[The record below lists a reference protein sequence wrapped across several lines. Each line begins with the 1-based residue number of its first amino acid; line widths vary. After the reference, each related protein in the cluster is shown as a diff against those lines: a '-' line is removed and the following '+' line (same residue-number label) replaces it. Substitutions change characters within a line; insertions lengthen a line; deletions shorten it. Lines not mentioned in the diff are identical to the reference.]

1 MCLPP
6 VNIITTEVCVS
17 QVCELLYQTIKK
29 GSYDIPSIV
38 KGEQM
43 YIQANLPE
51 DFGALEKIKRDNY
64 PFNRGLEHFIKNLS
78 SLHKTLGLDF
88 YDTLGYIESELI
100 FIGTEPHV
108 DPTKSSMTI
117 RIKTFDKDIIDLY
130 ESSPISN
137 KLTTVAIFR
146 LIIRLSEIYNSSLNH
161 MSYKLKALERELLQK
176 PIVYPETPK
185 AEVKPVET
193 KVKTRKLPDLQPRER
208 VSTPV
213 STPKPAP
220 KPEPVTDTIDELSQ
234 RAATIV
240 KKMDETKAAPG
251 TKVTSNPLLADF
263 L

>member
-1 MCLPP
+1 M
-6 VNIITTEVCVS
+6 
-17 QVCELLYQTIKK
+17 
-29 GSYDIPSIV
+29 
-38 KGEQM
+38 M

-176 PIVYPETPK
+176 PVVYPETPK
-185 AEVKPVET
+185 TEVKPVET

-208 VSTPV
+208 VSSPV